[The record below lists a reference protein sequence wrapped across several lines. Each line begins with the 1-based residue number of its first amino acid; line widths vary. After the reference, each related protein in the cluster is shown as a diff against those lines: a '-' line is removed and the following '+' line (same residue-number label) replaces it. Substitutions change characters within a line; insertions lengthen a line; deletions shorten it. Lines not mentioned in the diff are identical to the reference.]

1 MNVSQNYGRIE
12 MSSAGVWMERG
23 RKQFEE
29 MVVGCSMHAVYVVYE
44 FALDT

>member
-1 MNVSQNYGRIE
+1 

-29 MVVGCSMHAVYVVYE
+29 MVVAVRSYDSVFL
-44 FALDT
+44 FAVLTLV